1 MLPVVVFIVFLLL
14 IKEESFPQDLE
25 VLMLLVMEII
35 QLLTD
40 LKKLNSLNPLNLK
53 IKSSL
58 LQNVELVIQFY

>member
-40 LKKLNSLNPLNLK
+40 LKKLNFLNLLNLK